1 MTSSP
6 LIGSIGTISDDS
18 SLPVYAAIRSAIR
31 ERTGQDLPLDTVRN
45 LLVEEGLITPA
56 QARNKNLIFKGY
68 ADYLD
73 LEGSAT
79 RDEKADQLIDKEFL
93 HEDEQ
98 I

>member
-1 MTSSP
+1 MIN
-6 LIGSIGTISDDS
+6 LI
-18 SLPVYAAIRSAIR
+18 YIRAAIR
-31 ERTGQDLPLDTVRN
+31 ERTGQVLPLDTVRN

-56 QARNKNLIFKGY
+56 QARDKNLIFKGY
-68 ADYLD
+68 ADYFD
-73 LEGSAT
+73 LERSAA